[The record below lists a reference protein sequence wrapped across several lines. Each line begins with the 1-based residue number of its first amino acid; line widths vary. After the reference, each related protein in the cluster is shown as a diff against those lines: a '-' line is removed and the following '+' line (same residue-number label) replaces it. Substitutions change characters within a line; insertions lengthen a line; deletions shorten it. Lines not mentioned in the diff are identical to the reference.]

1 MVSWRYFICK
11 TYASN
16 VAEGRGMNQTMKCPP
31 PPAFPYISIIFVLLF
46 KHHICICISYG
57 LSISQ
62 CVDWERLD
70 IRFTNVY
77 SLNYVFINYTGS
89 NAHVLTPNVLG

>member
-1 MVSWRYFICK
+1 MVSSEYFIYK

-70 IRFTNVY
+70 IY

-89 NAHVLTPNVLG
+89 NAHFLTTKVWG